1 MAQGYEVTHECARV
15 WSLLWVRGGRKSLL
29 SAWDE
34 VTRERAQTFGRRLV
48 AREEGKSAKRF
59 YALFIQEST
68 QFLLCGIEF
77 CIK

>member
-1 MAQGYEVTHECARV
+1 MSAQGYGVCYGFGEVESLSCAH
-15 WSLLWVRGGRKSLL
+15 G
-29 SAWDE
+29 DE